1 MNIETPI
8 IIRHVWKYYGKFLAN
23 EDINMTVNK
32 GELVALLGPNGAGKT
47 TLVKQI
53 YGELT
58 PSKGEI
64 LVLGSKINNKVKKRI
79 GVIPQECTPSGSLTV
94 RDNIYFMAKIKGLD
108 KEKAKKNTEELLDKL
123 NLRQYEKKMT
133 RDLSGGLKRRVL
145 LAMALVNDPEVVIL
159 DEPTTGLDPE
169 ARREVWELLAE
180 LKKEGKAMLLTTH
193 YLDEAERLADRI
205 YFLNRRII
213 MEGSPAEIKSK
224 FTTYYEVI
232 DYSSGKTFYVKEE
245 EVSKFL
251 SELKGK
257 FEVRLP
263 NLEEIYL
270 KVMENA

>member
-79 GVIPQECTPSGSLTV
+79 GVILQECTPSGSLTV

-180 LKKEGKAMLLTTH
+180 LLTTH

-213 MEGSPAEIKSK
+213 MEGCPAEIKSK

-245 EVSKFL
+245 EISQFL
-251 SELKGK
+251 NGLKGK